1 VIGTK
6 RCQGQE
12 LAKSYG
18 VVAGGS
24 MKLQKQD
31 GSLMRREGELV
42 EKHMAADVLASRP
55 TFSCVD
61 LIPTPAVKEVL
72 LVPAAAS
79 AVRIL

>member
-1 VIGTK
+1 
-6 RCQGQE
+6 
-12 LAKSYG
+12 
-18 VVAGGS
+18 
-24 MKLQKQD
+24 
-31 GSLMRREGELV
+31 V